1 MSDERELVERLATID
16 ATPRSRWVAELR
28 ADLDAAWGSTNLGEL
43 DSLRM
48 TTVTLVDNE
57 STPSEPSDRRR
68 WGTLIA
74 AAAAVAL
81 VVGVLVVFDRDDA
94 PPADQPATT
103 VTVPQTPPRALFG
116 TEGERFEPGTYFVD
130 EVDGTPTAR
139 IFVTIGAGW
148 EYSETV
154 NADARI
160 LGKTDV
166 EGSLGDGTGFITF
179 SRPDRVFSDACRWG
193 DGFYP
198 GPVTA
203 LDGLVTA
210 LSEQGGWADVTAP
223 SDISI
228 DGYPGK
234 TFQRTAPAVFSDCGT
249 GAYRPRLPTQE
260 YGVAFRSWE
269 NEDPR
274 LEQLPYERARS
285 RPW

>member
-1 MSDERELVERLATID
+1 MRDDFDSVVADRFKVLDDVPVPDTWSRVVDLVPVPDTRSSVPFTEEMGTTID
-16 ATPRSRWVAELR
+16 LETPLPTEPRQKGPTRVLVAGL
-28 ADLDAAWGSTNLGEL
+28 L
-43 DSLRM
+43 
-48 TTVTLVDNE
+48 
-57 STPSEPSDRRR
+57 
-68 WGTLIA
+68 
-74 AAAAVAL
+74 AAAAVIAI
-81 VVGVLVVFDRDDA
+81 VLVVSRDNTT
-94 PPADQPATT
+94 PADRPAPS
-103 VTVPQTPPRALFG
+103 VTVPPTTPPRALFG